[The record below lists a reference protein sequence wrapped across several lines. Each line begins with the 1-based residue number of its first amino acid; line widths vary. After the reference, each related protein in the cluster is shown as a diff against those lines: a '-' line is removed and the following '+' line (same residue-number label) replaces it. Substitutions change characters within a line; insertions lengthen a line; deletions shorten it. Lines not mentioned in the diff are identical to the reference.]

1 MSNTFFQGGENFFS
15 GETEPPAP
23 LLVTVLILGNDFFVF
38 HKFALPSTFFLPY
51 RRSGVPEDK
60 FKINAFLPIM
70 DRTALALERMKGLSD
85 HFSLLFVWKELHQ
98 LCPT

>member
-1 MSNTFFQGGENFFS
+1 
-15 GETEPPAP
+15 
-23 LLVTVLILGNDFFVF
+23 
-38 HKFALPSTFFLPY
+38 
-51 RRSGVPEDK
+51 
-60 FKINAFLPIM
+60 M